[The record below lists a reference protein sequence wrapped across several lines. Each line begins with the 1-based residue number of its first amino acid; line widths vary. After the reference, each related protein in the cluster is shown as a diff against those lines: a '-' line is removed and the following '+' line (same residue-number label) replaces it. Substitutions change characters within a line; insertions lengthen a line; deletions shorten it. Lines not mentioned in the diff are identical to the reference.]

1 MALYRAT
8 PKLINRILS
17 GRVPSRAFV
26 VGNDDGRAPTAG
38 NATPGSPGVTAHI
51 AGLEFKDL
59 IDPATGSFSMPVALA
74 PVSESI
80 PHGITGP
87 QPTVRCEIQAPHI
100 HETGQGPLPGG
111 PIFMN
116 RYFEADFP
124 TGTASVTSYLV
135 QNGWFASAGA
145 LTNASVP
152 AAINVHLPAVNDR
165 NGSRAG
171 VN

>member
-8 PKLINRILS
+8 AKLINRIMT

-26 VGNDDGRAPTAG
+26 VNAAVD
-38 NATPGSPGVTAHI
+38 NATPGDSVVTGHI
-51 AGLEFKDL
+51 SGLVFRDL
-59 IDPATGSFSMPVALA
+59 INPSTGSFSMPAELA
-74 PVSESI
+74 PVSDSVQ
-80 PHGITGP
+80 GFDL
-87 QPTVRCEIQAPHI
+87 QSTVRCEIQAPHI

-116 RYFEADFP
+116 RYFEANFP

-135 QNGWFASAGA
+135 QNGWFAAAGS

-152 AAINVHLPAVNDR
+152 AALNTHLPTMEKR
-165 NGSRAG
+165 NGSRTG
-171 VN
+171 ES